1 MINNQEL
8 ETGVKLSEA
17 EWLEAFAPESH
28 DIVKQLYKELT
39 VKRNKLVNEINK
51 THAAIE
57 DESDNEDYR
66 YYWKAVA
73 NIKHDYDEQ
82 LKDIDTKLARQRR
95 YLRIINGVADGEVNS
110 VTIQAAKEVPI
121 ESIFDQQF
129 RQSGNKLF
137 GLCPFHQ
144 EKTGSFCLYKNTNRC
159 YCFGCGAKYN
169 VIDAYIALHKCSF
182 NEAILTLTGGEK

>member
-8 ETGVKLSEA
+8 ETSVKLSEA

-39 VKRNKLVNEINK
+39 LKRNKLVNEINK

-82 LKDIDTKLARQRR
+82 LKDIDTKLAQQRR

-159 YCFGCGAKYN
+159 YCFGCGAKFN
-169 VIDAYIALHKCSF
+169 VIDAYIKLNKCSF
-182 NEAILTLTGGEK
+182 NDAVLALTG